1 VAFVT
6 AGSPPPVLGRHGIDR
21 DVASEIG
28 EAISAGEFEEAF
40 GLVTEDMLDA
50 FCIAGTPE
58 DVAERTEALREHA
71 DSVVFASPLGPDIE
85 AAIALLGAALDRF
98 PA

>member
-1 VAFVT
+1 
-6 AGSPPPVLGRHGIDR
+6 
-21 DVASEIG
+21 
-28 EAISAGEFEEAF
+28 
-40 GLVTEDMLDA
+40 MLDA

-85 AAIALLGAALDRF
+85 DAIALLGAAMDRSQ
-98 PA
+98 A